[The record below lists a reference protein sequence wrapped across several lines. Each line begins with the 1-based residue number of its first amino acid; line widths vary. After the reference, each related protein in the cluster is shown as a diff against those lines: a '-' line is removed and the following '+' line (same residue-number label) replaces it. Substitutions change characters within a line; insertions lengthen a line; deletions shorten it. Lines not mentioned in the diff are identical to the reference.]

1 MNQTSAGIL
10 GFVATFKKKKN
21 LKKLDQQQTQL
32 LVLKYQSLVINSI
45 IRAKISIASDKT
57 QSLVLESTCHRF

>member
-10 GFVATFKKKKN
+10 GFVATLKIKRNFKKIESI
-21 LKKLDQQQTQL
+21 
-32 LVLKYQSLVINSI
+32 VPKYPSPVTNSI
-45 IRAKISIASDKT
+45 VSAKISIASDKT